1 MVDQLLLNR
10 GKRQSIH
17 RVIDLGRRIDSFD
30 THQMLP
36 LHVAEG
42 KKTGVHRPVLYN
54 LSTGGA
60 GLSEQNGTGSA
71 VALATALLRTGEPLI
86 LS

>member
-1 MVDQLLLNR
+1 M
-10 GKRQSIH
+10 
-17 RVIDLGRRIDSFD
+17 F
-30 THQMLP
+30 P
-36 LHVAEG
+36 LHITEG

-71 VALATALLRTGEPLI
+71 VALAAALLRTGEPLI